1 MVDRNEAFVRE
12 VDEDLRRD
20 QIQQLLQ
27 RYGVLIAAGAL
38 LLLAG
43 ISGYK
48 YWEHH
53 RQAQSEAAGARFSA
67 AAELANAGKADV
79 ALKQFEDLTK
89 SSAGGYPA
97 LARMQLAA
105 ARIKAGKPEEAL
117 PLYELLAKD
126 TAVDAVMRDFAA
138 LQAAMLRLDVADWT
152 EMTNRLTPLMSDSSA
167 WRAMARETLG
177 LAAYKAGQTGEARKL
192 FEQMLSDRLT
202 PPSVSERAFLM
213 LSLLTDAE
221 AAKAATAGAAKP
233 GGEKSAAD
241 RPADKAAPAQSTPAP
256 KKK

>member
-27 RYGVLIAAGAL
+27 RYGTLIAAGAL
-38 LLLAG
+38 LLLAAIG
-43 ISGYK
+43 GYK
-48 YWEHH
+48 YWDGR
-53 RQAQSEAAGARFSA
+53 RQAQAEAAGARFSVA
-67 AAELANAGKADV
+67 AALASSGQSEE
-79 ALKQFEDLTK
+79 ALKQFEDLAK
-89 SSAGGYPA
+89 GGSGGYPA
-97 LARMQLAA
+97 LARMQLAG
-105 ARIKAGKPEEAL
+105 ARVKDGKPEAAL
-117 PLYELLAKD
+117 PLYEALAKD
-126 TAVDAVMRDFAA
+126 TSVDPVMRDFAA

-213 LSLLTDAE
+213 LSLLTDAD
-221 AAKAATAGAAKP
+221 AAKAAAGTAKAD
-233 GGEKSAAD
+233 GEKPAAEK
-241 RPADKAAPAQSTPAP
+241 PADKMAPAQTTPAP